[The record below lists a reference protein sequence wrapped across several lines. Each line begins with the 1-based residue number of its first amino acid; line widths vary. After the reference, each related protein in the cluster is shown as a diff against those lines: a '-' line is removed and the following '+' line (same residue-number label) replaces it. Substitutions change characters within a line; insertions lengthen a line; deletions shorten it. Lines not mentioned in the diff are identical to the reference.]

1 MTVLAM
7 WWLYPLLIALIC
19 GGGEDATGPWPL
31 A

>member
-1 MTVLAM
+1 MTLLVA
-7 WWLYPLLIALIC
+7 WWLYPLLVALIC